1 MSKTLKHKP
10 KPKSKTKKL
19 NQFLKQDLNQNLKQ
33 NKTGKGL
40 TDLVKLLPNNTPK
53 VIDEISQQINME
65 LIKRHNKE
73 LTSIT
78 PESFIIKLGP
88 RKSNPD
94 ISWTQIKNIAK
105 ETYSPADR
113 TLISLMK
120 GVELLEKYKLE

>member
-10 KPKSKTKKL
+10 KSKTKTKTKKL
-19 NQFLKQDLNQNLKQ
+19 KQFLKQFLKQDLNQ

-65 LIKRHNKE
+65 LIKGHNKE

-78 PESFIIKLGP
+78 PESFIIKYTSYP
-88 RKSNPD
+88 IFCIFSD
-94 ISWTQIKNIAK
+94 
-105 ETYSPADR
+105 
-113 TLISLMK
+113 
-120 GVELLEKYKLE
+120 